1 MTTTLNIS
9 AEAMA
14 RVRQLALRRGGTLGE
29 IASELILTARQP
41 EEAPPVRNGVPL
53 FPSRDSEAA
62 DLGLVNTLRDTDF
75 GNAPQW
81 FDDLRHS
88 M

>member
-14 RVRQLALRRGGTLGE
+14 RVRQLALQRGVTLGE

-41 EEAPPVRNGVPL
+41 EAAPPVTT
-53 FPSRDSEAA
+53 A
-62 DLGLVNTLRDTDF
+62 TDF
-75 GNAPQW
+75 HLA
-81 FDDLRHS
+81 R
-88 M
+88 